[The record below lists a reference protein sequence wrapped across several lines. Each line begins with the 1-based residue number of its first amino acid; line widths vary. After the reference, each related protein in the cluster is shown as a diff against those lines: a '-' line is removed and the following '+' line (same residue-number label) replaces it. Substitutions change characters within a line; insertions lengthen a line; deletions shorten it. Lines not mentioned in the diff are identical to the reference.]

1 MDLQI
6 TVQGS
11 TGLYE
16 SLQNS
21 FGYKEKLTG
30 NNQYKCEKCQNQY
43 RDAEKYCQ
51 LKSLPPILTMSLL
64 RFTYDLRTFERIKET
79 SRFIFPFE
87 IDLAEFM
94 EDTIKLDESERVY
107 ELFSVVIHSGNAYGG
122 HYHAYIK
129 DLDKL
134 GKWTL
139 KEEYDKYFETEA
151 TATATTESSTPTKE
165 IYLIC
170 NDDSEDSSDRKNKE
184 LVNLDYIKY
193 EMPLDL
199 LKAFIYNKYKYEE
212 IKVDSICSDLSKTT
226 GMSWNKRFKSKYG
239 TIEKFLRKH
248 DDSFEIIGADSS
260 SSVRLRPHDRIHIVS
275 SKDFNNETEVKD
287 SDQFKSQGKQLK

>member
-11 TGLYE
+11 SGLYE

-79 SRFIFPFE
+79 GRFEFPFE
-87 IDLAEFM
+87 IDLGEFM
-94 EDTIKLDESERVY
+94 EDTIKLAESERVY

-129 DLDKL
+129 DLDQL

-139 KEEYDKYFETEA
+139 KEEYEKYFET
-151 TATATTESSTPTKE
+151 TASDQSSSGTKE

-170 NDDSEDSSDRKNKE
+170 NDDSEDNEDRKNKE

-199 LKAFIYNKYKYEE
+199 LKAFIYNKYKYDE
-212 IKVDSICSDLSKTT
+212 IKVDSICSDLTKTT

-248 DDSFEIIGADSS
+248 DDSFEIVGPDTASP
-260 SSVRLRPHDRIHIVS
+260 SVRLRLHDRIHIVS
-275 SKDFNNETEVKD
+275 SKDFSNETEVKD
-287 SDQFKSQGKQLK
+287 SDQFKSQGMSLT